1 MHWRKKAQLIRAA
14 RRRKSMR
21 ADLTPEER
29 ERRRIDDAIRRLS
42 GNAIKCLLCEEY
54 MFGPAEYQVH
64 RETCNEQTKP
74 ERAAEVRAEM
84 PWFKAKPVP
93 RR

>member
-1 MHWRKKAQLIRAA
+1 MHWRKKARLTKAA

-29 ERRRIDDAIRRLS
+29 ERRRVDDAICRLTA
-42 GNAIKCLLCEEY
+42 NAIKCLLCEEY
-54 MFGPAEYQVH
+54 VFGHAEYQVH
-64 RETCNEQTKP
+64 RETCNAQTKP
-74 ERAAEVRAEM
+74 ERAAEVSAQM
-84 PWFKAKPVP
+84 PWFKGNPVP